1 MAKTN
6 SFYLIYYNS
15 LILKIWLLS
24 ELFSSIVL
32 VKFVERFILRR
43 RSFSFRHRL
52 APISLFFML
61 RGSDILNVL
70 VGFDEKFQNITLR
83 KLFNF
88 YKNKAKLTTFH
99 VHMCLNLLNTR
110 ITIANF
116 HFNYKMNLENI
127 TIKQNTEL
135 K

>member
-1 MAKTN
+1 
-6 SFYLIYYNS
+6 
-15 LILKIWLLS
+15 
-24 ELFSSIVL
+24 
-32 VKFVERFILRR
+32 
-43 RSFSFRHRL
+43 
-52 APISLFFML
+52 ML